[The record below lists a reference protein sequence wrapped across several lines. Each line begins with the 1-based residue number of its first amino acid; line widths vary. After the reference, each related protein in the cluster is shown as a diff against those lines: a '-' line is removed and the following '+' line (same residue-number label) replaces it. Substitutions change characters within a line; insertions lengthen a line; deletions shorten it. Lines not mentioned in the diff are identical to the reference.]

1 MLADT
6 VESGKQYSM
15 RVRSRGQVT
24 LPQRVR
30 AALSIKEGDVLQVVQ
45 VGELLVLT
53 PKELQSPDYAE
64 RFASLMADEGLS
76 LADLLE
82 DLPRIREELYGE
94 RYGE

>member
-82 DLPRIREELYGE
+82 DLPRIRVEVYGE